1 MLGGKNHIRLTFWL
15 LPRMIF
21 MIYFRY
27 TMIGTYQTTWFDTN
41 DTKISDPIDTL
52 QKTSVVT
59 SHATGWNITTLRRH
73 WYDGNWIKGNYFEKT
88 WAFQVGESC
97 VIQIP
102 QLLVFSRIF
111 YIYIYVHIYICFPVH
126 TSIQVSLTP
135 SLDNPGRDWI
145 EGQQLIVC
153 CCFWD
158 LGPRMA

>member
-15 LPRMIF
+15 LPRIIF

-27 TMIGTYQTTWFDTN
+27 TMIGTYQT
-41 DTKISDPIDTL
+41 KISDPIDTL
-52 QKTSVVT
+52 QRTSVVT

-88 WAFQVGESC
+88 WTFQVGESC

-102 QLLVFSRIF
+102 QLLVLSHI
-111 YIYIYVHIYICFPVH
+111 YIYIYVYIRFPVR